1 MATKSLC
8 QATNSKD
15 GQECSKDGQECS
27 KDGQECPSYIARMP
41 NGLSVCTL
49 ETLHRLFSTLVEQR
63 FCPSYWV
70 AGQRPSCDT

>member
-8 QATNSKD
+8 QATN
-15 GQECSKDGQECS
+15 SKDGQECS

-63 FCPSYWV
+63 FCLSYWV